1 LKSRARSMLDKSI
14 HAMLAAIEI
23 YNKPS
28 FRYREEAFAI
38 LCINAWE
45 LLLKS
50 RTLEIN
56 KNHLSSIIQYER
68 RKKADGSLTEKWFRK
83 KNRSGNH
90 LSIGLF
96 VAYDNLVNIH
106 GDSINPTVRKNL
118 EALVEIRDNAI
129 HFMNK
134 GFQIKK
140 KVHEM
145 GTANLKN
152 YFTLIKRWFGSDF
165 SQYNL
170 FLMPIAFLDDVS
182 SIEGLQLG
190 KAEQNLLKYM
200 DQLEAG
206 IEDNISNDF
215 NLSLDIEVKFKKVR
229 TQEATPVVVDPTS
242 PDAVLISLSEEDIRE
257 KYPWDYKML
266 IHRLR
271 QRYSNFKQNARFYQ
285 IKKELEDDDRYCKA
299 RYLDPG
305 NTNGTVKKFYN
316 PNICKEFDKHYSRQ
330 LTSNFSTE

>member
-1 LKSRARSMLDKSI
+1 MLDKSI

-56 KNHLSSIIQYER
+56 KNRLSSVIKYER
-68 RKKADGSLTEKWFRK
+68 KKKVDGSLSNQLIRK
-83 KNRSGNH
+83 KNRAGNH
-90 LSIGLF
+90 LSISLF
-96 VAYDNLVNIH
+96 EAYDNLVNIH

-134 GFQIKK
+134 DFQIKK

-165 SQYNL
+165 SQYNF

-182 SIEGLQLG
+182 NVEGLQLG
-190 KAEQNLLKYM
+190 KAEKNLLKYM
-200 DQLEAG
+200 DHLETG
-206 IEDNISNDF
+206 VEDKVSNDF
-215 NLSLDIEVKFKKVR
+215 NLSLDIEVKFKKAKK
-229 TQEATPVVVDPTS
+229 QEATPVVIDPTS
-242 PDAVLISLSEEDIRE
+242 PDAVSISLTEEDIRE
-257 KYPWDYKML
+257 KYPWDYTML

-316 PNICKEFDKHYSRQ
+316 PNIFKGFDKHYSRQ
-330 LTSNFSTE
+330 LSSNISTESE

>member
-1 LKSRARSMLDKSI
+1 MKSRARSMLDKSI

-68 RKKADGSLTEKWFRK
+68 RRKADGSLTEKWFRK

-96 VAYDNLVNIH
+96 EAYDNLVTVH

-134 GFQIKK
+134 DFQIKM

-170 FLMPIAFLDDVS
+170 FLMPIAFLEDVS
-182 SIEGLQLG
+182 NVEGLQLG

-200 DQLEAG
+200 DHLEAG
-206 IEDNISNDF
+206 IEDKVSNDF
-215 NLSLDIEVKFKKVR
+215 NLSLNIEVKFKKAKK
-229 TQEATPVVVDPTS
+229 QEATPVVIDPTS
-242 PDAVLISLSEEDIRE
+242 PDAVPISLTEEDIRE
-257 KYPWDYKML
+257 KYPWDYQML
-266 IHRLR
+266 IHRLK
-271 QRYSNFKQNARFYQ
+271 QRYSNFKQNTRFYE
-285 IKKELEDDDRYCKA
+285 IKRNLEVEEKYCKA
-299 RYLDPG
+299 RYLDPD
-305 NTNGTVKKFYN
+305 NTSGPVKKFYN
-316 PNICKEFDKHYSRQ
+316 PNIFKGFDKHYSRQ
-330 LTSNFSTE
+330 LTSNLSTE